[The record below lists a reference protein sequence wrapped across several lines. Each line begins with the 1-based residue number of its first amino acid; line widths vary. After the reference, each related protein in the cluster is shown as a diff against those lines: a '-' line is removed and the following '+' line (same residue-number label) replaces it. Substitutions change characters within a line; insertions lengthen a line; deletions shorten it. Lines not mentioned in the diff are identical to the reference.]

1 MFAKRKTITDLKQ
14 DLMTRYR
21 IHPDTQKVLS
31 DFAVPKQLGFGEVK
45 VPLMY
50 RADYLDGEWVS
61 AELQPYGPIELDPAA
76 KVLHY
81 AQEVF
86 EGMKAYRVDGAKSET
101 PHFFRPL
108 ENLARMN
115 RSADRMCM
123 ISVPESIFMDG
134 IGSITAHAE
143 PFIPRN
149 SGESLYLRPFLIGTR
164 PNLGM
169 GISNSFIFIVIASP
183 SAIYHSGN
191 MRVQIERSGC
201 RAARGGTGAAKTG
214 GNYAAA
220 LQSAKQ
226 VQQRGYDQSLWLDPI
241 NMENIEELSGMNFF
255 VELDGALH
263 TPMLNGSFLA
273 GVTRDSIVQLAR
285 HKGMEVVERD
295 LPISE
300 ILEAIESGRATEA
313 FACGTAAI
321 VAPISLIADA
331 DGKEYVL
338 PSVDVVAAT
347 LRTEL
352 LAVQEGRSDDPFGWV
367 TPLDAGYYPSIPN

>member
-1 MFAKRKTITDLKQ
+1 
-14 DLMTRYR
+14 MTRYQ
-21 IHPDTQKVLS
+21 IHPDTEKVLAN
-31 DFAVPKQLGFGEVK
+31 FAVPDKLGFGEVK
-45 VPLMY
+45 VPIMY
-50 RADYLDGEWVS
+50 RADYLDGEWIS

-86 EGMKAYRVDGAKSET
+86 EGMKAYRVEGATDKN

-123 ISVPESIFMDG
+123 INVPESIFMDG

-143 PFIPRN
+143 PFIPRC

-169 GISNSFIFIVIASP
+169 GVSNSFIFIVIASP
-183 SAIYHSGN
+183 SEIYHSGS
-191 MRVQIERSGC
+191 MRVQIEREGC

-220 LQSAKQ
+220 LQSAHR
-226 VQQRGYDQSLWLDPI
+226 VQAQGYDQSLWLDPV

-263 TPMLNGSFLA
+263 TPVLNGSFLA

-285 HKGMEVVERD
+285 HKGREVVERD

-300 ILEAIESGRATEA
+300 VLEAIESGRATEA

-321 VAPISLIADA
+321 VAPISLIADS
-331 DGKEYVL
+331 DGKEYML
-338 PSVDVVAAT
+338 PKVDSIAAE
-347 LRTEL
+347 LRAEL
-352 LAVQEGRSDDPFGWV
+352 LAIQEGRAEDPFGWV
-367 TPLDAGYYPSIPN
+367 VSLDGSY

>member
-1 MFAKRKTITDLKQ
+1 MSS
-14 DLMTRYR
+14 YR
-21 IHPDTQKVLS
+21 IHPDTEKVLS
-31 DFAVPKQLGFGEVK
+31 EFTVPDELGFGEVK
-45 VPLMY
+45 VPIMY
-50 RADYLDGEWVS
+50 RADYLDGEWIS

-86 EGMKAYRVDGAKSET
+86 EGMKAYKVEGALDSS
-101 PHFFRPL
+101 PNFFRPL
-108 ENLARMN
+108 ENLERMN

-123 ISVPESIFMDG
+123 INVPESIFMDG
-134 IGSITAHAE
+134 ISAITAHAE
-143 PFIPRN
+143 QFIPQC

-164 PNLGM
+164 ANLGM
-169 GISNSFIFIVIASP
+169 GDSNSFIFIVIASP

-191 MRVQIERSGC
+191 MRVQIERAGC

-226 VQQRGYDQSLWLDPI
+226 VQARGYDQSLWLDPI

-263 TPMLNGSFLA
+263 TPVLNGSFLA
-273 GVTRDSIVQLAR
+273 GVTRDSIVQMAR
-285 HKGMEVVERD
+285 HKGIEVVERD
-295 LPISE
+295 LPITE
-300 ILEAIESGRATEA
+300 LLAAIHSGRATEA

-331 DGKEYVL
+331 DGTEYLL
-338 PSVDVVAAT
+338 PNVDSVAAS
-347 LRTEL
+347 LRSEL
-352 LAVQEGRSDDPFGWV
+352 LAIQEGRAEDPFGWV
-367 TPLDAGYYPSIPN
+367 MPLDANYYPKAGLSVATAD

>member
-1 MFAKRKTITDLKQ
+1 MS
-14 DLMTRYR
+14 RYS
-21 IHPDTQKVLS
+21 IHPDTKKALS
-31 DFAVPKQLGFGEVK
+31 TFSVPEDLGFGAVK
-45 VPLMY
+45 VPIMY
-50 RADYLDGEWVS
+50 RADYLDGHWVS

-86 EGMKAYRVDGAKSET
+86 EGLKAYKVDGAID
-101 PHFFRPL
+101 PNRANFFRPL

-123 ISVPESIFMDG
+123 ISVPESIYMDG
-134 IGSITAHAE
+134 ISSVTAFSE
-143 PFIPRN
+143 PFIPN
-149 SGESLYLRPFLIGTR
+149 CSGESLYLRPFLIGTKS
-164 PNLGM
+164 NLGM
-169 GISNSFIFIVIASP
+169 GVSNSFIFIVIASP

-191 MRVQIERSGC
+191 MRVQIERAGC

-226 VQQRGYDQSLWLDPI
+226 VQARGYDQSLWLDPI

-263 TPMLNGSFLA
+263 TPVLNGSFLA
-273 GVTRDSIVQLAR
+273 GVTRDSIVALAR
-285 HKGMEVVERD
+285 YQGIEVIERD
-295 LPISE
+295 LPIAE
-300 ILEAIESGRATEA
+300 VIEAIQSGRATEA

-331 DGKEYVL
+331 DGTEYKL
-338 PSVDVVAAT
+338 QNVDNVAAK
-347 LRTEL
+347 LRGDL
-352 LAVQEGRSDDPFGWV
+352 LAIQEGRAEDPFGWV
-367 TPLDAGYYPSIPN
+367 MPLDSAYYPSAELSVASAD